1 MSPLLEARGI
11 DTFYGSSH
19 ILRGVDFHVDAGET
33 VTLLGRNGMGKTT
46 LLRTL
51 VGLTPARNGTVKLD
65 GRDITRARTARIAR
79 HGVAL
84 VPEKRGIFP
93 NLTVSENLRF
103 AARSGPNGR
112 ADWNRDNV
120 LAMFPRL
127 AERAQN
133 WGDQLSGGEQQMLTI
148 ARALMSNPT
157 LILIDEATEGLAPQI
172 RTLIWQTLKAIA
184 AKGVA
189 IVVVDKHL
197 DDLFALA
204 NRHVVLIKGQI
215 AFEGTTA
222 DMRANETQVRGLLGV

>member
-1 MSPLLEARGI
+1 MNPLLDARGI

-19 ILRGVDFHVDAGET
+19 ILRGVNFRVDAGET

-51 VGLTPARNGTVKLD
+51 VGLTPARNGTITLD
-65 GRDITRARTARIAR
+65 GRDITRARTAQIAR

-84 VPEKRGIFP
+84 VPEGRGIFP
-93 NLTVSENLRF
+93 NLTVAENLGI
-103 AARSGPNGR
+103 AARPGLNGR
-112 ADWNRDNV
+112 EDWSRDSV

-172 RTLIWQTLKAIA
+172 RTLIWQTMRAIA

-189 IVVVDKHL
+189 IVIVDKHL

-204 NRHVVLIKGQI
+204 SRHVVLVKGQV

-222 DMRANETQVRGLLGV
+222 EMRAHEAQVRGLLGV